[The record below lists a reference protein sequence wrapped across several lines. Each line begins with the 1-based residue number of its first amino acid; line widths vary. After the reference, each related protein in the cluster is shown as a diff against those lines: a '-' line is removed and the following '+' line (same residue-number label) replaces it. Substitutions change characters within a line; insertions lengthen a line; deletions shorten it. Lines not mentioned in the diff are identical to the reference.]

1 MRKISLIE
9 RGTMA
14 TNRNEEE
21 GRPRAEDLLFIA
33 RREEEKETEGRLTV
47 YLGYAAGVGKTY
59 SMLQDAIQRQLEGK
73 DVAIG
78 YIETHDRPE
87 TNALVEN
94 FEIIPT
100 VSIKH
105 QNLSLREMDLDAV
118 LQRHPQIVLV
128 DELAHTNAPGS
139 RHLKRYQDVEEI
151 LQAGISVYTT
161 VNIQHIE
168 SQNDAVAQIVGIRVS
183 ETVPDTFFSDADEIR
198 LIDITP
204 EELNIRLKAGKVY
217 VKDMAETAVQR
228 FFRTGNLLALRQ
240 LALRYLAESTDR
252 MMVGYMRARAI
263 PGPWP
268 AAERLLV
275 CIRPGPTAENMV
287 RAGYR
292 LAARFDADLIVF
304 SVDVSDD
311 RALSS
316 QERDW
321 INQALETG
329 RRLGGKIVRY
339 RGNDVAEEIIRYARR
354 SNVSMIM
361 LGKPHGLDVIFSPVY
376 RVIRQSDGIDI
387 HLYEPKGN
395 SMHIPLQRQIPLLFT
410 EEYAVSLILIIA
422 IAGVNLLLR
431 DIIGPSNL
439 LIIQLIPVLVSAFFF
454 RQKVALFTAFVSI
467 LVFDVLFVTPYYTIS
482 IDDWQY
488 FIAFVGYATIALII
502 SRLATRVRHLLPQ
515 IWQSEVKVETTSG
528 LSQGLVEA
536 KTQQEVFEVLADQ
549 MHNFAPGVFAVL
561 ISGPSGLQIGA
572 GDSAYTLS
580 DKERAIAR
588 WAYDNGQIAG
598 HGTDNLPA
606 GRGYYVPIRTR
617 RKVFGI
623 MAFDFEKPEEAL
635 IPENKE
641 IFETMASLAALAL
654 ERL

>member
-1 MRKISLIE
+1 MVPYRY
-9 RGTMA
+9 
-14 TNRNEEE
+14 EEE
-21 GRPRAEDLLFIA
+21 GRPQAEDLLFIA
-33 RREEEKETEGRLTV
+33 RRDEKKANEGRLTV

-59 SMLQDAIQRQLEGK
+59 SMLQDALQRQREGK
-73 DVAIG
+73 DVVIG

-87 TNALVEN
+87 TNALVDN

-100 VSIKH
+100 ASIKH
-105 QNLSLREMDLDAV
+105 QNLSLRELDIDAV
-118 LQRHPQIVLV
+118 IRRHPQIVLV

-139 RHLKRYQDVEEI
+139 RHVKRYQDVEEL

-168 SQNDAVAQIVGIRVS
+168 SQNDAVAQIIGIRVS

-217 VKDMAETAVQR
+217 VKDMAEAAVQR

-240 LALRYLAESTDR
+240 LALRYMAESTDKR
-252 MMVGYMRARAI
+252 MIGYMRTRAI
-263 PGPWP
+263 QGPWP
-268 AAERLLV
+268 AVERLLV
-275 CIRPGPTAENMV
+275 CIRPGPTAEHMV
-287 RAGYR
+287 RAAYK
-292 LAARFDADLIVF
+292 LATRFDADLIVF
-304 SVDVSDD
+304 SVDVGDD

-316 QERDW
+316 QERAW
-321 INQALETG
+321 LNQALETG
-329 RRLGGKIVRY
+329 RRLGGRVVRY

-376 RVIRQSDGIDI
+376 RVIRQSHGIDI

-395 SMHIPLQRQIPLLFT
+395 SVHIPLQRQIPLFFT
-410 EEYAVSLILIIA
+410 AEYAISLILIIA

-431 DIIGPSNL
+431 EVIGPSNL
-439 LIIQLIPVLVSAFFF
+439 LIIQLVPVMVSALFF
-454 RQKVALFTAFVSI
+454 RRRVALFTAFVSI
-467 LVFDVLFVTPYYTIS
+467 LVFDILFVKPYYTIS
-482 IDDWQY
+482 VDDWQY
-488 FIAFVGYATIALII
+488 FIAFIGYAAIALII
-502 SRLATRVRHLLPQ
+502 SSLATRLRHLLPQ
-515 IWQSEVKVETTSG
+515 IWQSEVEVETTSG
-528 LSQGLVEA
+528 LSRGLVEA
-536 KTQQEVFEVLADQ
+536 KTRQEIFEILADQ

-561 ISGPSGLQIGA
+561 IPSSSGLKIGA
-572 GDSAYTLS
+572 GDAAYPLN
-580 DKERAIAR
+580 DKEKAIAQ
-588 WAYDNGQIAG
+588 WAYENSQIAG

-606 GRGYYVPIRTR
+606 GRGYYIPLKTHRMT
-617 RKVFGI
+617 FGI
-623 MAFDFEKPEEAL
+623 MAFAFDKPEEVL

-641 IFETMASLAALAL
+641 IFETMTFLGALAL

>member
-1 MRKISLIE
+1 
-9 RGTMA
+9 MA
-14 TNRNEEE
+14 SNRYEEE

-33 RREEEKETEGRLTV
+33 RRDEKKAHEGKLTV

-59 SMLQDAIQRQLEGK
+59 SMLQDALQRKREGK
-73 DVAIG
+73 DVVIG

-87 TNALVEN
+87 TNVLVEN

-105 QNLSLREMDLDAV
+105 QNLTLREVDLDAV
-118 LQRHPQIVLV
+118 IRRHPQIVLI

-139 RHLKRYQDVEEI
+139 RHLKRYQDVEEL

-168 SQNDAVAQIVGIRVS
+168 SQNDAVAQIIGIRVS
-183 ETVPDTFFSDADEIR
+183 EIVPDTFFSDADEIR

-217 VKDMAETAVQR
+217 VKDMAEAAVQR

-240 LALRYLAESTDR
+240 LALRYMAEYTDKT
-252 MMVGYMRARAI
+252 MIGYMRTRAI

-275 CIRPGPTAENMV
+275 CIRPGPTAEHMV
-287 RAGYR
+287 RAAYR
-292 LAARFDADLIVF
+292 LAARFDADLIVL
-304 SVDVSDD
+304 SVDISDD

-316 QERDW
+316 QEHTW
-321 INQALETG
+321 LNQALEAG
-329 RRLGGKIVRY
+329 RRLGGRIVRY
-339 RGNDVAEEIIRYARR
+339 RGNDVADEIIRYARR
-354 SNVSMIM
+354 NNVSMIM

-376 RVIRQSDGIDI
+376 RVIRQSHGIDI

-395 SMHIPLQRQIPLLFT
+395 SVHIPLKKQLPLFFT
-410 EEYAVSLILIIA
+410 AEYAISLILIIA
-422 IAGVNLLLR
+422 IAGVNFLLR
-431 DIIGPSNL
+431 EIIGPSNL
-439 LIIQLIPVLVSAFFF
+439 LIIQLLPVLVSAFFF
-454 RQKVALFTAFVSI
+454 RRRVALFTAFVSI
-467 LVFDVLFVTPYYTIS
+467 LVFDFLFVHPYYTITVH
-482 IDDWQY
+482 DWEY
-488 FIAFVGYATIALII
+488 FIAFVGYVAIALII
-502 SRLATRVRHLLPQ
+502 SSLATRLRHLLPQ
-515 IWQSEVKVETTSG
+515 IWQSEAEVEATSA
-528 LSQGLVEA
+528 LSRVLVEA
-536 KTQQEVFEVLADQ
+536 KTRQEVFEILADQ

-561 ISGPSGLQIGA
+561 IPSYSGLQIGA
-572 GDSAYTLS
+572 GDAVYPLN
-580 DKERAIAR
+580 DKEKAIAQ

-598 HGTDNLPA
+598 RGTDNLPA
-606 GRGYYVPIRTR
+606 GKGYYIPLKTHRMI
-617 RKVFGI
+617 FGV
-623 MAFDFEKPEEAL
+623 MAFAFDKPEEAL

-641 IFETMASLAALAL
+641 IFETMAFLGALAL